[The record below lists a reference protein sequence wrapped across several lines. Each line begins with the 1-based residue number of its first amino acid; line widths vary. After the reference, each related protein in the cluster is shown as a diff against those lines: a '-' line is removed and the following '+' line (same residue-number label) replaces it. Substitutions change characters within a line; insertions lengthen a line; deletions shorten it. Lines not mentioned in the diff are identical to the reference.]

1 MAQNFDFT
9 EEEIRRKLEELG
21 YSHIPRDK
29 LKQFQRDL
37 KELIES
43 ERSTSEE
50 SGLLRSEESPS
61 VSDSY
66 YTDSYLERSKDTEI
80 SSSLHDALDSS
91 TEPHRFVNRHR
102 SPLEDSVFPR
112 PKSAPSLAKSK
123 INHQPYGKENVR
135 HHPVKA
141 PTRGESTSTAE
152 SSPQEQSR
160 PSSRNIKRKVL
171 RRKDGEPR
179 VFDESFTTND
189 SITDIS
195 DLEQRLRDL
204 PLNNGDV
211 DVADVISID
220 SEGSEEPNNFRPWE
234 NYAERGLPSFIRP
247 SNRHPHTRQLKKS
260 DPVSRYHQFRYEW
273 QANKAPGEKSHKNL
287 RWNVRGKMLQC
298 DVFEKPQRSFV
309 PNNYV
314 VPTEKKR
321 QALRWEV
328 RSSLARV

>member
-1 MAQNFDFT
+1 MAQSFDFT

-50 SGLLRSEESPS
+50 SGLLRSGDSPS
-61 VSDSY
+61 SVNESY
-66 YTDSYLERSKDTEI
+66 YTDSYLDRSKGTET
-80 SSSLHDALDSS
+80 SSSPFDASDSS
-91 TEPHRFVNRHR
+91 SEPRQLLDRYR

-112 PKSAPSLAKSK
+112 PKSAPSLAKTK
-123 INHQPYGKENVR
+123 INHQPYGKENV
-135 HHPVKA
+135 HYHPVKP
-141 PTRGESTSTAE
+141 PTRGESTTTAE

-160 PSSRNIKRKVL
+160 TSSRNIKRKVL

-179 VFDESFTTND
+179 VFDESFTTNE
-189 SITDIS
+189 SVTDIS

-204 PLNNGDV
+204 PLNSGDV
-211 DVADVISID
+211 DDADVISTD
-220 SEGSEEPNNFRPWE
+220 SEVGPNNFRPWE

-247 SNRHPHTRQLKKS
+247 SSRHPHTRQLKKS
-260 DPVSRYHQFRYEW
+260 DPVSRYHQFKYEW

-298 DVFEKPQRSFV
+298 DVFEKPQRNFV